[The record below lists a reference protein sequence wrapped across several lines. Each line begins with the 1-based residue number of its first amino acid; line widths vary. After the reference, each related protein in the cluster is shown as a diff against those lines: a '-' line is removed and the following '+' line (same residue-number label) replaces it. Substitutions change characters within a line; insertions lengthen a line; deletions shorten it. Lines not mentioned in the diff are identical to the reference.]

1 MVACTEASIIKRRRK
16 TVRLY
21 HCLFIGFLMIP
32 VMIQLVAWV
41 FSPDRPTMWY
51 SLVQGGL
58 LAMTQL
64 PNIIMHHVS
73 LSKFDTIVAMWL
85 YTDTDET
92 DQPPG
97 HTDAQLAELVASG
110 L

>member
-1 MVACTEASIIKRRRK
+1 
-16 TVRLY
+16 
-21 HCLFIGFLMIP
+21 
-32 VMIQLVAWV
+32 
-41 FSPDRPTMWY
+41 
-51 SLVQGGL
+51 
-58 LAMTQL
+58 MTQL